1 MGSLWRRADDS
12 SSSDEE
18 ASDSS
23 SEEEAG
29 AAAGAPPPAAA
40 AAAGDAAAAAAARV
54 VDVPGAA
61 GLLLFPAPS
70 LTQVLRAVRRAEHS
84 IFSAVASVALD
95 ARFVAAA
102 ASRAAGLP
110 ALANLRCGGWYL
122 PAPDATCYFKSTDG
136 HAGQWAFSL
145 ARLNL
150 PAARLAA
157 ARGGA
162 VLVDATRRGKT
173 FPDALAK
180 TVPLWAAVLNGAVA
194 AVRVAARARAGD
206 GGRATNGAADSGAAG
221 AGPAAATE
229 PEEWDTDVHLPPWI
243 DASEAAQI
251 AARAP
256 AAVAALL
263 ALGADL
269 APLAAALKRPLRC
282 AWAAQGDGG
291 AWRGW
296 PGAGDVAE
304 DAPLNPAAL
313 PFTPL
318 LCVSASAPARA
329 RRRLVAPA
337 PGGGGAPID
346 VQFDYIPGA
355 GDDEEGWARGLT
367 PGALWAAGRWA
378 DILRAGPGGADA
390 AAARAAAAH
399 AARLRRGN
407 APAGG
412 DEGAEA
418 GGAGDADSG
427 AVRWVGDTRLGLC
440 QGDAAAAAPGV
451 WAVAGAV
458 LSLARA
464 APPGMAA
471 EPATAL
477 ADGAG
482 APGAPRV
489 LRGVPT
495 RYLRLPL
502 PPAKADRHALRAAL
516 PAAVAFASAHL
527 AAGRTVLMHAEP
539 GAEGLG
545 AGAAALLAVLVACFT
560 IEDDAPGGRRA
571 LRWRGAAAVD
581 AASGAPRPAAP
592 QVFGRAAVRAYLA
605 ALAPA
610 LPDARP
616 GQGAL
621 RAVFNSFLA
630 DAHRPRGATPLGADL

>member
-23 SEEEAG
+23 EEEALT

-70 LTQVLRAVRRAEHS
+70 LTQVLRAVRRAEHCL
-84 IFSAVASVALD
+84 FSAVASVALD

-102 ASRAAGLP
+102 ARRASGLP

-162 VLVDATRRGKT
+162 VLVDATRRGKAV
-173 FPDALAK
+173 PDALAK

-194 AVRVAARARAGD
+194 AVRAAARARVCAAG
-206 GGRATNGAADSGAAG
+206 GAANGSADPAVAAG
-221 AGPAAATE
+221 AGPAEPE
-229 PEEWDTDVHLPPWI
+229 PEEWDTVVHLPPWI
-243 DASEAAQI
+243 DASEAAQV

-269 APLAAALKRPLRC
+269 APLAAALKKPLRC

-296 PGAGDVAE
+296 PGAGDVAQ
-304 DAPLNPAAL
+304 DAPLDPAAL

-337 PGGGGAPID
+337 LGGGGAPVD

-367 PGALWAAGRWA
+367 PGALWAAGGWA

-390 AAARAAAAH
+390 AAARVAAAH
-399 AARLRRGN
+399 AARLRHGD

-412 DEGAEA
+412 GESAEA
-418 GGAGDADSG
+418 GGATAESG

-440 QGDAAAAAPGV
+440 QGDAASAAPGV
-451 WAVAGAV
+451 WAAAGAV

-464 APPGMAA
+464 PPPGMSA
-471 EPATAL
+471 EPATAVS
-477 ADGAG
+477 DGAG
-482 APGAPRV
+482 SGAPRA
-489 LRGVPT
+489 LRGAPT

-516 PAAVAFASAHL
+516 PAALAFASAHL
-527 AAGRTVLMHAEP
+527 AAGRAVLVHAEP

-545 AGAAALLAVLVACFT
+545 AGAAALLAILVACFT

-592 QVFGRAAVRAYLA
+592 QGFGRAAVRAYLA

-621 RAVFNSFLA
+621 RAVFNSFLPN
-630 DAHRPRGATPLGADL
+630 AHRPRGAAPSGADL